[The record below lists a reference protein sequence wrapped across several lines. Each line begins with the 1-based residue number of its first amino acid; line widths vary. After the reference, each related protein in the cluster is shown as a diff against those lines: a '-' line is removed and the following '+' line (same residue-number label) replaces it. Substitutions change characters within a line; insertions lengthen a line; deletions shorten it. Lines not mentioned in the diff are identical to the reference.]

1 MAVSKYP
8 WWQHDSIDS
17 VVQKATVFFPG
28 GYSETEG
35 SDSFDE
41 ERREEIYGP
50 RSRFD
55 SGLDAEVELDYHSGP
70 RKAQASQDTE
80 TSPAPRVPSTSALAR
95 IEEQPR
101 PSGALPEA
109 SPVEHSPGTDRA
121 PSRTDSAATAGPRKL
136 QLSSSQRRL
145 LVLARLLLHR
155 HTARLVL
162 LDEPFAGMEQNEVT
176 PLHSMLKIQLK
187 HAALMTVTHRLLPVI
202 HFFSRILVFH
212 EGRCSEV
219 PPAAKRMSFPARGVS
234 SWCDVLC
241 LSHEVSCLKRLWL
254 KNS

>member
-1 MAVSKYP
+1 
-8 WWQHDSIDS
+8 
-17 VVQKATVFFPG
+17 
-28 GYSETEG
+28 
-35 SDSFDE
+35 
-41 ERREEIYGP
+41 
-50 RSRFD
+50 
-55 SGLDAEVELDYHSGP
+55 
-70 RKAQASQDTE
+70 
-80 TSPAPRVPSTSALAR
+80 
-95 IEEQPR
+95 EQPR

-212 EGRCSEV
+212 EGRCSE
-219 PPAAKRMSFPARGVS
+219 
-234 SWCDVLC
+234 
-241 LSHEVSCLKRLWL
+241 
-254 KNS
+254 